1 MSFTNFYSNK
11 IPSFVPLS
19 DTENFHEKDLY
30 EQCLDVLMYVG
41 IGAMLLAFVNCLY
54 LINLLI

>member
-11 IPSFVPLS
+11 IPSFVPLTDIES
-19 DTENFHEKDLY
+19 FHEQDLY

-41 IGAMLLAFVNCLY
+41 IGAMLFAFVNRLY

>member
-19 DTENFHEKDLY
+19 DTENFYEQDLY
-30 EQCLDVLMYVG
+30 EQCLDVLMCVG
-41 IGAMLLAFVNCLY
+41 IGAMLLAFVERIY
-54 LINLLI
+54 LINLL